1 MHTFQLTNTSPTHR
15 RLSDS
20 ALGILREL
28 PAGTA
33 TTRPVDPA
41 DFEVIPQPKPDA
53 TALQVKVWLGRNGIS
68 EDAVVAIIE
77 ASYPAGPQRLEALAR
92 WKSAIRIPFNHPMV
106 PQIAAQL
113 SVGGETITPEAV
125 WEEILAV
132 V

>member
-1 MHTFQLTNTSPTHR
+1 MHTFQLTTTFPTHR

-28 PAGTA
+28 PAGTT

-41 DFEVIPQPKPDA
+41 DF
-53 TALQVKVWLGRNGIS
+53 
-68 EDAVVAIIE
+68 E

-92 WKSAIRIPFNHPMV
+92 WKSAIRIPFDDQTV
-106 PQIAAQL
+106 
-113 SVGGETITPEAV
+113 TPEAV